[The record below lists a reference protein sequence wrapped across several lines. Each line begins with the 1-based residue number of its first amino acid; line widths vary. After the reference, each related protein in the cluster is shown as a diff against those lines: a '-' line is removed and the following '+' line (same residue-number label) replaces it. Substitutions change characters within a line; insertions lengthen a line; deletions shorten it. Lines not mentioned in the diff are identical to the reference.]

1 MELTG
6 WNLLNIAKSE
16 IGSNRKHR
24 QNRFLTVVQYALD
37 MLDALH
43 EIHRLLSPN
52 GRAIMVVGRESNVRG
67 ASFSNGILVATLAIG
82 GAGFILD
89 NLQERKFVNKFGE
102 TIHEDILHLILDPNV
117 EIAGDDFARSVAIWH
132 LNQNLNVVDKQ
143 VSSEIS
149 EAIKYAAT
157 VKKSPIFNTL
167 AGLQR

>member
-6 WNLLNIAKSE
+6 WDLLHIAKSE

-37 MLDALH
+37 MLDTLH
-43 EIHRLLSPN
+43 EIHRLLTQN
-52 GRAIMVVGRESNVRG
+52 ARAIMVVGRESNVRG
-67 ASFSNGILVATLAIG
+67 ASFSNGMLVATLAIG
-82 GAGFILD
+82 GAGFMLD

-102 TIHEDILHLILDPNV
+102 TIHEDILHLTPDPNA

-132 LNQNLNVVDKQ
+132 LNQKLNIADKQ

-157 VKKSPIFNTL
+157 VKKSPIFNTP
-167 AGLQR
+167 AGLQ